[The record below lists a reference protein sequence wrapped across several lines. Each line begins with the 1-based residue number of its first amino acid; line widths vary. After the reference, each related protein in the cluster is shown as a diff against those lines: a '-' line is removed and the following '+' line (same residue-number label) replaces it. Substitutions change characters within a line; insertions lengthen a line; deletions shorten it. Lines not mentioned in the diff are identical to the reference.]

1 MYVFDSLPPPQVQGN
16 LTVSRQHRVN
26 YPGAAVRREAATP
39 GFSVFAIVLEE
50 GGATVATVGG
60 AEEGGADVVEPEV
73 GNRTGGEEWNGTPS
87 AGRRADRKKLF
98 ISTIQ
103 SENR

>member
-1 MYVFDSLPPPQVQGN
+1 M
-16 LTVSRQHRVN
+16 N

-50 GGATVATVGG
+50 GGATVATVG
-60 AEEGGADVVEPEV
+60 AEEGADVVEPEV
-73 GNRTGGEEWNGTPS
+73 GNRTGEEWNGTPS